1 MDDVDDDPV
10 PATMPA
16 LTWTVG
22 FFLVPALLFL
32 AWALTRSGVAP
43 SACVDAVGGGPCPSP
58 RAEAVG
64 SLADALPALG
74 GALALAML
82 AAAALR
88 RLATAWRPATVGL
101 AAAVIGAGIA
111 TLVAAV
117 VG

>member
-1 MDDVDDDPV
+1 MDGVDDDPV

-43 SACVDAVGGGPCPSP
+43 SACVDAVGGPCRSP

-74 GALALAML
+74 GALAFAML

>member
-1 MDDVDDDPV
+1 
-10 PATMPA
+10 
-16 LTWTVG
+16 
-22 FFLVPALLFL
+22 
-32 AWALTRSGVAP
+32 
-43 SACVDAVGGGPCPSP
+43 
-58 RAEAVG
+58 
-64 SLADALPALG
+64 
-74 GALALAML
+74 ML